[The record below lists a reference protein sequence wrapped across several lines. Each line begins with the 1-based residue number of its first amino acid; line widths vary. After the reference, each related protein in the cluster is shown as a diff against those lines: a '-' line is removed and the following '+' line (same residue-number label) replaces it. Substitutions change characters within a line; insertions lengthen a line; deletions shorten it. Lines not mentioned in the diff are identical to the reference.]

1 MVQHLKSAFIASSL
15 LTVFVGKAYANGFTT
30 EQLHAAAKVCTET
43 FKSEYGTAFHES
55 IYGIQS
61 TKGASGSKV
70 KLFYKQ
76 NNQNLSIEYFCHF
89 HEGEEI
95 DCHEH

>member
-1 MVQHLKSAFIASSL
+1 MVKNLKKVVIASTL
-15 LTVFVGKAYANGFTT
+15 LAAFTGKVYANGFTT
-30 EQLHAAAKVCTET
+30 EQLHAAAKVGTET
-43 FKSEYGTAFHES
+43 FKLEYGAAFHES